1 MNYEGGE
8 AVREQGGAGKQS
20 YMYAVSRKS
29 SAWAPSTA
37 PKVCCTQQ
45 KYHHLVRPYLNYCR
59 RYFLYY
65 IYLFIL
71 FKILI

>member
-20 YMYAVSRKS
+20 YMYAVSGKS

-45 KYHHLVRPYLNYCR
+45 KYHHVVRA
-59 RYFLYY
+59 
-65 IYLFIL
+65 
-71 FKILI
+71 